1 METKKRVYLL
11 ISHVDR
17 ELRNYELFTSRGK
30 AIQRS
35 YTLMSAACKKAD
47 MYDLY
52 LMALASESQSPD
64 SMIRL
69 ISKDMPDDE
78 LEGWNNYLDMDIYIK
93 DITDQL
99 TNLK

>member
-1 METKKRVYLL
+1 MDTKKRVYLL

-17 ELRNYELFTSRGK
+17 ELRNYELFSDRDK
-30 AIQRS
+30 AIQRA
-35 YTLMSAACKKAD
+35 YTIMSTACKKAD
-47 MYDLY
+47 MYDYY
-52 LMALASESQSPD
+52 LMALTTEPKSPD

-69 ISKDMPDDE
+69 ISKDMPDDK

-93 DITDQL
+93 DITDKL